1 MPITRTDLAMEC
13 FENAD
18 GGAVP
23 GAQVSHWETDGIEI
37 TEVLVTDNEAAQLL
51 DKPKCAYLTL

>member
-1 MPITRTDLAMEC
+1 MPINRTDLAMEC

-23 GAQVSHWETDGIEI
+23 GAQVNHWETDGIEI
-37 TEVLVTDNEAAQLL
+37 PARVCQKVNN
-51 DKPKCAYLTL
+51 